1 VLPTAEVVVRTLGNI
16 LWLVLA
22 GLWLAIGY
30 AIAGVIMCVLIVT
43 IPFGLQAFKLANF
56 TLWPF
61 GRTVVERPDASLAL
75 GCLGNAIWLV
85 VAGIELAIV
94 HVIVGVALCLT
105 IVGIPLGIACFKL
118 IPLCLLPFGKE
129 IVPADQVPPGVAYYE
144 APPTLGS
151 PAPAPPAH

>member
-1 VLPTAEVVVRTLGNI
+1 MRTLGNI

-30 AIAGVIMCVLIVT
+30 VIAGVIMCVLIVT

-61 GRTVVERPDASLAL
+61 GRTVVEKPGASTAL
-75 GCLGNAIWLV
+75 GCLGNVIWLV
-85 VAGIELAIV
+85 LAGIEMAIL
-94 HVIVGVALCLT
+94 HVVAGVLLCLT
-105 IVGIPLGIACFKL
+105 IIGIPLGIACFKL

-129 IVPADQVPPGVAYYE
+129 IVSIDQVPPGAVPVYH
-144 APPTLGS
+144 PPPALGS
-151 PAPAPPAH
+151 DTPRPPAY

>member
-1 VLPTAEVVVRTLGNI
+1 MRTLGNI

-30 AIAGVIMCVLIVT
+30 VIAGVIMCVLIVT

-61 GRTVVERPDASLAL
+61 GRTVVERPGASPAL
-75 GCLGNAIWLV
+75 GCVGNVIWLV
-85 VAGIELAIV
+85 LAGIEMAIA
-94 HVIVGVALCLT
+94 HVVAGVLLCLT
-105 IVGIPLGIACFKL
+105 IIGIPLGIACFKL

-129 IVPADQVPPGVAYYE
+129 IVPIDQLPPGAVAVYH
-144 APPTLGS
+144 PPPALGS
-151 PAPAPPAH
+151 DTPRPPAY